1 MTENIGKLNAAIYRN
16 LQSILNSKLKDISIR
31 SGQHDFFYVI
41 SLQEGITQKELS
53 EWLYIGKSTTAK
65 VVKSLISHDY
75 IRKEKDAVDKRFER
89 LYLTEKGRQIAAQIH
104 QTFLE
109 GVEITTRNLSPEEV
123 TQTVTLL
130 KKILIN
136 VSEEKER
143 ISAESDEASV
153 L

>member
-1 MTENIGKLNAAIYRN
+1 MSGNIGKLNAAIYRN

-31 SGQHDFFYVI
+31 SGQYDFFYVI

-65 VVKSLISHDY
+65 VVKNLVDHGY
-75 IRKEKDAVDKRFER
+75 IRKEKDAADKRYER
-89 LYLTEKGRQIAAQIH
+89 LYLTEKGRQITPLIH
-104 QTFLE
+104 ETFLE
-109 GVEITTRNLSPEEV
+109 TVELTTRQLSEQEV
-123 TQTVTLL
+123 QQTVSLL
-130 KKILIN
+130 KKILAN

-143 ISAESDEASV
+143 ISTESDESSE